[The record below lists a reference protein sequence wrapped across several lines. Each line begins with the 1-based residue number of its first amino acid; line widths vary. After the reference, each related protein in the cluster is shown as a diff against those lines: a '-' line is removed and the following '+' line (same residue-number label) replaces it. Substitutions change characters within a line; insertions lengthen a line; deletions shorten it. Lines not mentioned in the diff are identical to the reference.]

1 MKTSLKNSTARR
13 ALAFFAAFIMAFTSL
28 PLAALATDES
38 GVRPENGVN
47 YGSPFVSGSP
57 SKNYRIPNLITMNDG
72 TLVAQADARWDA
84 YADGGGNDS
93 IVAYSEDNG
102 ESWHYSMLTYYPD
115 NGNFHNTSSTSVCD
129 SSLATNGDMLYTL
142 TTFFPAGYALNTTS
156 ADHTLTA
163 LSGSAFN
170 DDGTLKLSRNGSS
183 SYDYYLGDF
192 STTGEYG
199 RAPIFS
205 NSGSQV
211 TGWDVD
217 HDFYVYYNGVKQGN
231 LFYDDCEFQTVK
243 TNFLLFRSSDDGGRT
258 WSDFELV
265 NVKSTSEAFYGV
277 GPGRGVVT
285 QDGTIIFGCYSWTNL
300 PSTQRSSFIYS
311 KDGGDTWTR
320 MDNIPGSGITS
331 WTSECQVVEL
341 EDGTIRLFCRN
352 DSSQMLYADAV
363 PDENGDYS
371 WANSITYVD
380 SSING
385 QNLNITQNNQYSVIR
400 YSKKVLWNG
409 NYYSLLISSPASG
422 GGSSRTN
429 GALTFLL
436 LDDNNEV
443 VNASRNQFMT
453 GSYEYSCLTELDDGR
468 IGLLYEYASDG
479 SSLQFA
485 TFNVEDASGFYIP
498 DAPKAYEISLVA
510 GDSQNYYVSDKAEDD
525 SYNTSIISAEF
536 ESNYTSTANIGSDS
550 TLTGAQ
556 IMLTDALYTFS
567 QNVNGEWYAGNSD
580 IYLNIGDT
588 PASTV
593 RNAVSV
599 NYIDGGYFQFIS
611 ENNEALY
618 FNTSGGNAYQFIST
632 TAYDESSEDYEQT
645 LFELYA
651 PVSTAGESSEN
662 DDVPGYVRINDL
674 SELQDGKKYLIGCRV
689 DSDYYFLYPSRDSDN
704 IYTFTAKANKDY
716 VENGYKMTITALG
729 AGNTT
734 IVCGSDTYNVEV
746 TDYSREITGVV
757 DYDPVI
763 YTHGTY
769 DDISTFGSDISDG
782 SVEGEKVTEYR
793 LNDESY
799 EILSVTAMD
808 NLAHDSVLPNS
819 FITADNGRLTGTLDL
834 ASSSDYNSYESG
846 TYVTLK
852 TNLRDSTGLV
862 WTQIDRLYVASN
874 PVPGHVIV
882 GNFNR
887 RGTSVIGYGVN
898 LSTYVMAM
906 DSYGNTAMTS
916 SQLGSDYVGN
926 ARILFP
932 TSSNYFTYNNAIDE
946 IAVLSD
952 GTNDRKYAGA
962 PENSA
967 ITNSWSNQSYT
978 LNFLNNVTAD
988 TVNIAYY
995 YYDKSSDKN
1004 EGITADTSAP
1014 DSFSINMGRM
1024 PVNSQYSS
1032 DGGWTKNVTIN
1043 NSSVTKLSGSGSIEN
1058 NSSLF
1063 GTGEYTILDENHRS
1077 TGTVQLSTLD
1087 DGGIDTVEP
1096 NTKANLKG
1104 VVQYQETAA
1113 RTDGRAT
1120 SVNNVSLT
1128 FEVKMCDKSNERTV
1142 YDKSV
1147 SSIMKSTWYTQ
1158 SSWDNYIDSLLVYQE
1173 YLNNYTL
1180 LTTDAVKSDTE
1191 GTTYYEYLYDEDGNS
1206 VLDSS
1211 YSQLERVADFTE
1223 YDTAKAELLTALTDQ
1238 KYSVTDLQAIEEAI
1252 NDLTYYYLS
1261 DEDRDGIYDSEQPSI
1276 DTETEKLN
1284 ALTESLVPV
1293 AYDDLSA
1300 AEAAAEMAKSSRD
1313 PDVYD
1318 LSTLEFSYTDEV
1330 SVGGITVVGF
1340 IYPSQT
1346 QLDEAVAD
1354 FLNNIKKQVY
1364 TVYLNGEALGTAEY
1378 GTAVIASSDSYMVS
1392 DVDDVDSS
1400 AYDGEKSVA
1409 WSYSYAAP
1417 SREYE
1422 QTAPKYMI
1430 TAKSVGFIVKGD
1442 TYLTSENAAS
1452 DEDGYVVKF
1461 VTNGGKIFDVQYT
1474 TNGTVT
1480 VPQAPNYA
1488 FYTFTG
1494 YESNYTAGEEITV
1507 TGDTTIVAN
1516 YTADTSNSY
1525 SILVYDGLESWEE
1538 KAPLSDEVYKY
1549 NELVDLSSDDA
1560 YCWVSGVYN
1569 EEEGSTDLTLLA
1581 YGTSYSFYACRS
1593 YDNGALEGIISLT
1606 EAEYQ
1611 SILTATA
1618 GLECYLYDG
1627 AGNLIEATYDE
1638 YDNPVYPAPVAT
1650 VSVLENVVPVYDEN
1664 GNLSKFSMIGTFT
1677 LPEDYT
1683 IIEYGILFSS
1693 NQSADLTV
1701 ENAGNDGVAR
1711 MKSSSCTCGSQFVIN
1726 VKTPSD
1732 GSPVTFKYCG
1742 YAIVQ
1747 DADGNLKTL
1756 YSKSVLGT
1764 TEGL

>member
-1 MKTSLKNSTARR
+1 MKTCLKKSTARR

-38 GVRPENGVN
+38 GARPEDGIN
-47 YGSPFVSGSP
+47 YGSPFISGSP
-57 SKNYRIPNLITMNDG
+57 SQNYRIPNLVTMNDG

-192 STTGEYG
+192 SADGEYG
-199 RAPIFS
+199 RAPIYS
-205 NSGSQV
+205 TGGSQV

-243 TNFLLFRSSDDGGRT
+243 TNFLLFRSSSDGGRT

-285 QDGTIIFGCYSWTNL
+285 EDGTIVFGCYSWTNL

-320 MDNIPGSGITS
+320 MDNIPGSGMTS
-331 WTSECQVVEL
+331 WTSECQVVAL

-352 DSSQMLYADAV
+352 NSNQMLYADAV
-363 PDENGDYS
+363 PDENGNYS
-371 WANSITYVD
+371 WANSITYID
-380 SSING
+380 STING

-409 NYYSLLISSPASG
+409 DYYSLLISSHASG
-422 GGSSRTN
+422 SGSSRTN

-443 VNASRNQFMT
+443 VNASRYPFMT
-453 GSYEYSCLTELDDGR
+453 GSYEYSCLTELNDGR

-479 SSLQFA
+479 SSLEFT

-498 DAPKAYEISLVA
+498 DAPKNYDISLVA
-510 GDSQNYYVSDKAEDD
+510 GDSQNYYVSDKAAAD
-525 SYNTSIISAEF
+525 SYDTSIINAEF
-536 ESNYTSTANIGSDS
+536 EPNYTSTANIGSDS

-556 IMLTDALYTFS
+556 VMLTDALYTFNQS
-567 QNVNGEWYAGNSD
+567 SNGEWYAGNSD

-588 PASTV
+588 PASAV
-593 RNAVSV
+593 RNSVSV

-618 FNTSGGNAYQFIST
+618 FNISGDNAYQFTST
-632 TAYDESSEDYEQT
+632 NAYDESNKDYEQT
-645 LFELYA
+645 LFELYT
-651 PVSTAGESSEN
+651 PVNTAGESSEN
-662 DDVPGYVRINDL
+662 EDVPGYVRINDL

-689 DSDYYFLYPSRDSDN
+689 NGDFYFLYPSRDAEN

-716 VENGYKMTITALG
+716 VENGYSMMITALG

-763 YTHGTY
+763 YTHGSD
-769 DDISTFGSDISDG
+769 DDITTFGSAISDG

-793 LNDESY
+793 LNDETY
-799 EILSVTAMD
+799 EILSITAMED
-808 NLAHDSVLPNS
+808 LDKDSALPNS

-834 ASSSDYNSYESG
+834 ASSSEYNSYESG

-887 RGTSVIGYGVN
+887 QGTSVIGWGVN

-906 DSYGNTAMTS
+906 DSYGNTTMTAA
-916 SQLGSDYVGN
+916 QLGSDYVGN
-926 ARILFP
+926 APILFP
-932 TSSNYFTYNNAIDE
+932 TSSNYFTYNNAIGE
-946 IAVLSD
+946 LAVLSD
-952 GTNDRKYAGA
+952 GTSDKKYTGA

-967 ITNSWSNQSYT
+967 NTNTWGSQSYT
-978 LNFLNNVTAD
+978 LNFLDNVSAD
-988 TVNIAYY
+988 TVNVAYY

-1024 PVNSQYSS
+1024 PVNSQYSADS
-1032 DGGWTKNVTIN
+1032 GWSKNVTIN
-1043 NSSVTKLSGSGSIEN
+1043 NSSVTKLSGLGTIEN
-1058 NSSLF
+1058 NTALF
-1063 GTGEYTILDENHRS
+1063 GTGEYTILDNNHRK
-1077 TGTVQLSTLD
+1077 TGSVQLSTLD

-1096 NTKANLKG
+1096 NTTANLKG

-1120 SVNNVSLT
+1120 SVNNVRLT

-1142 YDKSV
+1142 YDKAV

-1158 SSWDNYIDSLLVYQE
+1158 NSWDNYIDSLLVYQE

-1180 LTTDAVKSDTE
+1180 LTTDAVKTSE
-1191 GTTYYEYLYDEDGNS
+1191 GESYYDYLYDEEGNS

-1223 YDTAKAELLTALTDQ
+1223 YDAAKAELFATLADE
-1238 KYSVTDLQAIEEAI
+1238 KYSVADLQAIDQAI
-1252 NDLTYYYLS
+1252 KDLTYYDLT
-1261 DEDRDGIYDSEQPSI
+1261 DEDRDRIYDSEQPSI
-1276 DTETEKLN
+1276 DAETEKLN

-1318 LSTLEFSYTDEV
+1318 LSTLEFSYTAEV
-1330 SVGGITVVGF
+1330 SVGGVTVVGF

-1346 QLDEAVAD
+1346 RLDEAVAD
-1354 FLNNIKKQVY
+1354 FLNNIKKQIY
-1364 TVYLNGEALGTAEY
+1364 SVYLNGRALGTAEY

-1392 DVDDVDSS
+1392 DVDDVDSP

-1417 SREYE
+1417 SRDYA
-1422 QTAPKYMI
+1422 QTTPKYMI

-1442 TYLTSENAAS
+1442 TYLTSENAVS

-1474 TNGTVT
+1474 TDSTVT

-1488 FYTFTG
+1488 FYRFTG
-1494 YESNYTAGEEITV
+1494 YEGGYTAGEEITV

-1516 YTADTSNSY
+1516 YTANTSNSY
-1525 SILVYDGLESWEE
+1525 SILVYDGLEAWEE
-1538 KAPLSDEVYKY
+1538 KAPSSDEVYKY

-1560 YCWVSGVYN
+1560 YCWVSAIYN
-1569 EEEGSTDLTLLA
+1569 EEERSTDLTLLA

-1611 SILTATA
+1611 RILIATE
-1618 GLECYLYDG
+1618 GLEYYLYDG

-1683 IIEYGILFSS
+1683 IVEYGILFSS
-1693 NQSADLTV
+1693 DQSADLTV
-1701 ENAGNDGVAR
+1701 ENAGKDGIAR
-1711 MKSSSCTCGSQFVIN
+1711 MKSSSCTCGNQFVIN

>member
-1 MKTSLKNSTARR
+1 MKICLKNSTARR
-13 ALAFFAAFIMAFTSL
+13 ALAFFAAFIMVFTTL
-28 PLAALATDES
+28 PFAALATDES
-38 GVRPENGVN
+38 GVRPPDDIN
-47 YGSPFVSGSP
+47 YGRPFVSGSP
-57 SKNYRIPNLITMNDG
+57 SQNYRIPNLVTMNDG

-170 DDGTLKLSRNGSS
+170 DDGTLRLSRNGSS
-183 SYDYYLGDF
+183 SYDYYLGEF
-192 STTGEYG
+192 STSGEYG
-199 RAPIFS
+199 RAPIHE
-205 NSGSQV
+205 SGGAAV

-243 TNFLLFRSSDDGGRT
+243 TNFLLFRSSEDGGRT

-285 QDGTIIFGCYSWTNL
+285 DDGTIIFGCYSWTNL

-311 KDGGDTWTR
+311 KDGGETWTR
-320 MDNIPGSGITS
+320 MDNLPGSS
-331 WTSECQVVEL
+331 MSLWTSECQVVEL

-352 DSSQMLYADAV
+352 DSNQMVYADAV
-363 PDENGDYS
+363 ADENGDYS
-371 WANSITYVD
+371 WINSATYVP
-380 SSING
+380 SSFNG
-385 QNLNITQNNQYSVIR
+385 ESFNVTQNNQYSVIR

-409 NYYSLLISSPASG
+409 DYYSLLIASHASG

-550 TLTGAQ
+550 ALTGAQ
-556 IMLTDALYTFS
+556 IMLTDALYTFNQS
-567 QNVNGEWYAGNSD
+567 VNGEWYAGNSG

-689 DSDYYFLYPSRDSDN
+689 DGDYYFLYPSLDSDN

-729 AGNTT
+729 EGNTT

-763 YTHGTY
+763 YTHGSD
-769 DDISTFGSDISDG
+769 DDITTFGSAISDG

-793 LNDESY
+793 LNDETY

-852 TNLRDSTGLV
+852 TNLRDTTGLV
-862 WTQIDRLYVASN
+862 WTQTDRLYVASN

-887 RGTSVIGYGVN
+887 RGTSVIGWGVN
-898 LSTYVMAM
+898 PATYVMAM
-906 DSYGNTAMTS
+906 DSYGNTTMTPE
-916 SQLGSDYVGN
+916 QIGSDSVGN

-932 TSSNYFTYNNAIDE
+932 TSTNYFTYNNAVGE
-946 IAVLSD
+946 IADLSD
-952 GTNDRKYAGA
+952 GSQNKKYAGA
-962 PENSA
+962 PYSSA
-967 ITNSWSNQSYT
+967 HTNTWGNQSYT
-978 LNFLNNVTAD
+978 LNFLNNVTAN

-1004 EGITADTSAP
+1004 EGITASADDP
-1014 DSFSINMGRM
+1014 TSFSINMGRM
-1024 PVNSQYSS
+1024 PVNAQY
-1032 DGGWTKNVTIN
+1032 DADDNWTKNISVDS
-1043 NSSVTKLSGSGSIEN
+1043 SSVTKLSGSGSVEN
-1058 NSSLF
+1058 NTSLF

-1077 TGTVQLSTLD
+1077 TGTVNLSTLD
-1087 DGGIDTVEP
+1087 ASGVDTVQPNEP
-1096 NTKANLKG
+1096 QSLKG
-1104 VVQYQETAA
+1104 VVQYQESA
-1113 RTDGRAT
+1113 RTTNNRAE
-1120 SVNNVSLT
+1120 SINNVSLT

-1158 SSWDNYIDSLLVYQE
+1158 SSWDQYIDSLLVYQE

-1180 LTTDAVKSDTE
+1180 LSTDAVKPDTE
-1191 GTTYYEYLYDEDGNS
+1191 GATYYEYLYDEDGNS

-1223 YDTAKAELLTALTDQ
+1223 YDAAKAELLAALTDQ

-1252 NDLTYYYLS
+1252 NDLTYYYLT
-1261 DEDRDGIYDSEQPSI
+1261 DEERDGIYDSEQPSI
-1276 DTETEKLN
+1276 DIETEKLN

-1300 AEAAAEMAKSSRD
+1300 AEAAVEMAESSRD

-1318 LSTLEFSYTDEV
+1318 LSTLEFSYTEEV

-1346 QLDEAVAD
+1346 QLDEAVSD

-1392 DVDDVDSS
+1392 DVDDIDSP

-1417 SREYE
+1417 SRDYE

-1442 TYLTSENAAS
+1442 TYLTSENAIS

-1494 YESNYTAGEEITV
+1494 YESDYTAGEEITV

-1525 SILVYDGLESWEE
+1525 SILVYDGLKSWEE

-1560 YCWVSGVYN
+1560 YCWALAVYN
-1569 EEEGSTDLTLLA
+1569 EEEGSTDLTLIA

-1732 GSPVTFKYCG
+1732 ESPVTFKYCG

>member
-1 MKTSLKNSTARR
+1 
-13 ALAFFAAFIMAFTSL
+13 
-28 PLAALATDES
+28 
-38 GVRPENGVN
+38 
-47 YGSPFVSGSP
+47 
-57 SKNYRIPNLITMNDG
+57 
-72 TLVAQADARWDA
+72 
-84 YADGGGNDS
+84 
-93 IVAYSEDNG
+93 
-102 ESWHYSMLTYYPD
+102 
-115 NGNFHNTSSTSVCD
+115 
-129 SSLATNGDMLYTL
+129 
-142 TTFFPAGYALNTTS
+142 
-156 ADHTLTA
+156 
-163 LSGSAFN
+163 
-170 DDGTLKLSRNGSS
+170 
-183 SYDYYLGDF
+183 
-192 STTGEYG
+192 
-199 RAPIFS
+199 
-205 NSGSQV
+205 
-211 TGWDVD
+211 
-217 HDFYVYYNGVKQGN
+217 
-231 LFYDDCEFQTVK
+231 
-243 TNFLLFRSSDDGGRT
+243 
-258 WSDFELV
+258 
-265 NVKSTSEAFYGV
+265 
-277 GPGRGVVT
+277 
-285 QDGTIIFGCYSWTNL
+285 
-300 PSTQRSSFIYS
+300 
-311 KDGGDTWTR
+311 
-320 MDNIPGSGITS
+320 
-331 WTSECQVVEL
+331 
-341 EDGTIRLFCRN
+341 
-352 DSSQMLYADAV
+352 
-363 PDENGDYS
+363 
-371 WANSITYVD
+371 
-380 SSING
+380 
-385 QNLNITQNNQYSVIR
+385 
-400 YSKKVLWNG
+400 
-409 NYYSLLISSPASG
+409 
-422 GGSSRTN
+422 
-429 GALTFLL
+429 
-436 LDDNNEV
+436 
-443 VNASRNQFMT
+443 
-453 GSYEYSCLTELDDGR
+453 
-468 IGLLYEYASDG
+468 
-479 SSLQFA
+479 
-485 TFNVEDASGFYIP
+485 
-498 DAPKAYEISLVA
+498 
-510 GDSQNYYVSDKAEDD
+510 
-525 SYNTSIISAEF
+525 
-536 ESNYTSTANIGSDS
+536 
-550 TLTGAQ
+550 
-556 IMLTDALYTFS
+556 
-567 QNVNGEWYAGNSD
+567 
-580 IYLNIGDT
+580 
-588 PASTV
+588 
-593 RNAVSV
+593 
-599 NYIDGGYFQFIS
+599 
-611 ENNEALY
+611 
-618 FNTSGGNAYQFIST
+618 
-632 TAYDESSEDYEQT
+632 
-645 LFELYA
+645 
-651 PVSTAGESSEN
+651 
-662 DDVPGYVRINDL
+662 
-674 SELQDGKKYLIGCRV
+674 
-689 DSDYYFLYPSRDSDN
+689 
-704 IYTFTAKANKDY
+704 
-716 VENGYKMTITALG
+716 
-729 AGNTT
+729 
-734 IVCGSDTYNVEV
+734 
-746 TDYSREITGVV
+746 
-757 DYDPVI
+757 
-763 YTHGTY
+763 
-769 DDISTFGSDISDG
+769 
-782 SVEGEKVTEYR
+782 
-793 LNDESY
+793 
-799 EILSVTAMD
+799 
-808 NLAHDSVLPNS
+808 
-819 FITADNGRLTGTLDL
+819 
-834 ASSSDYNSYESG
+834 
-846 TYVTLK
+846 
-852 TNLRDSTGLV
+852 
-862 WTQIDRLYVASN
+862 
-874 PVPGHVIV
+874 
-882 GNFNR
+882 
-887 RGTSVIGYGVN
+887 
-898 LSTYVMAM
+898 
-906 DSYGNTAMTS
+906 
-916 SQLGSDYVGN
+916 
-926 ARILFP
+926 
-932 TSSNYFTYNNAIDE
+932 
-946 IAVLSD
+946 
-952 GTNDRKYAGA
+952 
-962 PENSA
+962 
-967 ITNSWSNQSYT
+967 
-978 LNFLNNVTAD
+978 
-988 TVNIAYY
+988 
-995 YYDKSSDKN
+995 
-1004 EGITADTSAP
+1004 
-1014 DSFSINMGRM
+1014 MGRM

-1206 VLDSS
+1206 VLESS

-1223 YDTAKAELLTALTDQ
+1223 YDTAKAELLAALTDQ

-1261 DEDRDGIYDSEQPSI
+1261 DEDRDGIYDSEQPLI

-1300 AEAAAEMAKSSRD
+1300 AEAAAEMAESSRD

-1318 LSTLEFSYTDEV
+1318 LSTLEFSYTEEV

-1340 IYPSQT
+1340 IYPSQA

-1364 TVYLNGEALGTAEY
+1364 TVYFNGEAL

-1392 DVDDVDSS
+1392 DVDDVDSP
-1400 AYDGEKSVA
+1400 AYDGERTVA

-1417 SREYE
+1417 SRDYE

-1461 VTNGGKIFDVQYT
+1461 VTNGGKIFDVRYT
-1474 TNGTVT
+1474 TDGTVT

-1494 YESNYTAGEEITV
+1494 YESDYTAGEEITV

-1525 SILVYDGLESWEE
+1525 SILVYDGLKSWEE

-1560 YCWVSGVYN
+1560 YCWASAVYN